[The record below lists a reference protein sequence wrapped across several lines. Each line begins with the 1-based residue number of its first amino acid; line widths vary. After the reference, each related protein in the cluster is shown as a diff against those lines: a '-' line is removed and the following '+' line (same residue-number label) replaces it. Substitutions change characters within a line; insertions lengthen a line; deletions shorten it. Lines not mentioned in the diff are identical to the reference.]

1 MPGFL
6 KSVHYETEISTMNQ
20 FFRSAAALALALA
33 VSSGWAQAYPTKAI
47 RMVVPFPAGGPVDQT
62 ARELGARLS
71 ASLGQ
76 SVIID
81 NRGGAGGLLG
91 AEVVAKAQPDGYVLL
106 FSSAG
111 ALAILPHIVPSMP
124 YDPKKDLAAVTQA
137 LKVPAVLVVSAN
149 SAFKTFADLKA
160 AASGDASRIN
170 YASAGSGTT
179 PHLQAELL
187 KREAKLNINHI
198 PYRGAAPALTDLMGG
213 QVDMMM
219 ADVPVV
225 LPLIQSGKLRA
236 LAVTNGER
244 IPVLKDV
251 PTMRELGLPK
261 VEAYNWYGML
271 APAHTSPEI
280 IGRLN
285 SAVGVA
291 LHSPELMKQFEQQG
305 VQVVASK
312 PEEFAAFI
320 AAESQRWGL
329 LAKAVGAKME

>member
-1 MPGFL
+1 
-6 KSVHYETEISTMNQ
+6 MNQ
-20 FFRSAAALALALA
+20 FFRSAAAALALALA
-33 VSSGWAQAYPTKAI
+33 ASAGWAQAYPTKAI
-47 RMVVPFPAGGPVDQT
+47 RLVVPFPAGGPVDQT

-71 ASLGQ
+71 SSLGQ
-76 SVIID
+76 SVIVD

-91 AEVVAKAQPDGYVLL
+91 ADVVAKAPPDGYVLL
-106 FSSAG
+106 LSSAG
-111 ALAILPHIVPSMP
+111 ALAIVPHIVPSMP

-160 AASGDASRIN
+160 AATGDASKIN

-187 KREAKLNINHI
+187 KREAKLNITHI

-219 ADVPVV
+219 VDIPVA

-236 LAVTNGER
+236 LAVTNGKR

-251 PTMRELGLPK
+251 PTVSELGLPK
-261 VEAYNWYGML
+261 AEAYNWYGVL
-271 APAHTSPEI
+271 APARTPPEI
-280 IGRLN
+280 IGKLY
-285 SAVGVA
+285 SAVGAA

-305 VQVVASK
+305 VEVVGSK

-320 AAESQRWGL
+320 AAESQRWGV
-329 LAKAVGAKME
+329 LAKAVGARME

>member
-1 MPGFL
+1 
-6 KSVHYETEISTMNQ
+6 MNQ
-20 FFRSAAALALALA
+20 FFRSVAALALALA
-33 VSSGWAQAYPTKAI
+33 ASSGWAQAYPTKPI

-62 ARELGARLS
+62 ARELGTRLG
-71 ASLGQ
+71 AAFGQ

-91 AEVVAKAQPDGYVLL
+91 ADLVAKAAPDGYVLL

-111 ALAILPHIVPSMP
+111 ALAIVPHIVPSMP
-124 YDPKKDLAAVTQA
+124 YDPQKDLVAVTQA
-137 LKVPAVLVVSAN
+137 LKVPAVLVVSAD
-149 SAFKTFADLKA
+149 SSFKTFADLKA
-160 AASGDASRIN
+160 AAMGEASKIN

-187 KREAKLNINHI
+187 KREAKLNISHI

-219 ADVPVV
+219 VDIPVA

-236 LAVTNGER
+236 LAVTNSER

-251 PTMRELGLPK
+251 PTVRELGFPNA
-261 VEAYNWYGML
+261 EAYNWYGML
-271 APAHTSPEI
+271 APARTPPAVI
-280 IGRLN
+280 DKLYT
-285 SAVGVA
+285 AVGAA
-291 LHSPELMKQFEQQG
+291 LHTPELMKQFEQQG

-312 PEEFAAFI
+312 PQEFAGFI
-320 AAESQRWGL
+320 AAESQRWGA
-329 LAKAVGAKME
+329 LAKAVGARME